1 MKIVLDMNIP
11 EIWVGFLNDAG
22 HEAVHW
28 SGIGDIRADD
38 VEIMTWAREHDHVVF
53 THDLD
58 FGSLLFATNAKA
70 PSVIQLRVE
79 HIVPEVVGDA
89 VLETFNTATEAIR
102 AGALITIDPRR
113 HRIRLLP
120 LRSNPLTS
128 GST

>member
-11 EIWVGFLNDAG
+11 ETWIGFLNDAG
-22 HEAVHW
+22 HEVVHW

-38 VEIMTWAREHDHVVF
+38 AEIMAWAREHDHVVF

-89 VLETFNTATEAIR
+89 VLETFNTAKAALRT
-102 AGALITIDPRR
+102 GALVTIDPRQ

-120 LRSNPLTS
+120 LRGNQLTS

>member
-1 MKIVLDMNIP
+1 MNIP
-11 EIWVGFLNDAG
+11 EIRVGFLNDAG

-28 SGIGDIRADD
+28 SGIGNIRADD
-38 VEIMTWAREHDHVVF
+38 VEIMTWAREHDYVVF

-79 HIVPEVVGDA
+79 HIIPEIVGDA
-89 VLETFNTATEAIR
+89 VLETFSTATEAIM
-102 AGALITIDPRR
+102 AGALITIYPKR

-120 LRSNPLTS
+120 LRSNPLAS
-128 GST
+128 GTT